1 MANVSHNSTVPP
13 NGDVSPSARHLT
25 AAFEILAHRIQ
36 SQLGSRG
43 QTAFFI
49 GDGLQRALTDG
60 LIDALRPQTWSPGN
74 LSRLGSQL
82 FNQSARLSRLLAP
95 KQARLVWQELTN
107 KAEVFALVRNL
118 SSILNL
124 PEGKFFPLTD
134 LVQKAYARS
143 PFEALWAVEG
153 VGHYYADEYWKRQ
166 GPPIGLLADVD
177 LPIPAKSLLMLH
189 AGMGLC
195 FADRLI
201 GNLTTESTPGEVR
214 DALERFVM
222 LCRDNSRQGY
232 LGAAIESLGIATR
245 DFYPD
250 LFKPVTRQFRFV
262 APEFTGFYW
271 HGIGRAIYFSRKFFI
286 PRLFSMWSDVDHEA
300 ATEPDRLSVLAGL
313 TWAFT
318 LVNMRHPEIVETAL
332 QSHDNDSWLG
342 KAFSNGICSCFV
354 MRTDTTPD
362 EPFVLA
368 FYRHRPPMQTSDLSS
383 AREHRISGPASAG
396 VDDYYPVLSQHSALD
411 EVFRHQ
417 NLGELV
423 ERLQTQAEPAS
434 EGSSTSTASGCCE

>member
-13 NGDVSPSARHLT
+13 NGDVSSHARDLT

-36 SQLGSRG
+36 SQLGSG
-43 QTAFFI
+43 AQTAFFI

-60 LIDALRPQTWSPGN
+60 LFDALRPQTWSPGN
-74 LSRLGSQL
+74 LSRVGSQL
-82 FNQSARLSRLLAP
+82 VNQSVRLSRLLAP
-95 KQARLVWQELTN
+95 KQARLTWQELTN

-153 VGHYYADEYWKRQ
+153 VGHYYADDCWKRL
-166 GPPIGLLADVD
+166 GPPNGLLADAN
-177 LPIPAKSLLMLH
+177 LPVPPKSLLMLH

-201 GNLTTESTPGEVR
+201 GNLTTESTPVEVR
-214 DALERFVM
+214 NALERFVM

-232 LGAAIESLGIATR
+232 LGAAIESLGIVTR

-271 HGIGRAIYFSRKFFI
+271 HGIGRAIYFSRKFFY
-286 PRLFSMWSDVDHEA
+286 
-300 ATEPDRLSVLAGL
+300 
-313 TWAFT
+313 
-318 LVNMRHPEIVETAL
+318 
-332 QSHDNDSWLG
+332 
-342 KAFSNGICSCFV
+342 
-354 MRTDTTPD
+354 TTP
-362 EPFVLA
+362 FL
-368 FYRHRPPMQTSDLSS
+368 H
-383 AREHRISGPASAG
+383 
-396 VDDYYPVLSQHSALD
+396 
-411 EVFRHQ
+411 
-417 NLGELV
+417 V
-423 ERLQTQAEPAS
+423 E
-434 EGSSTSTASGCCE
+434 

>member
-1 MANVSHNSTVPP
+1 MTNVSHNSTVCQ
-13 NGDVSPSARHLT
+13 NEGAAAVARDLT

-36 SQLGSRG
+36 GQLGNSA

-60 LIDALRPQTWSPGN
+60 FFDALHPQTWSPRN
-74 LSRLGSQL
+74 LSRLGSHL
-82 FNQSARLSRLLAP
+82 VNQSARLSRMLIP

-124 PEGKFFPLTD
+124 PEGEFFTLTD

-153 VGHYYADEYWKRQ
+153 VGHYYADKYWKRQ
-166 GPPIGLLADVD
+166 GPPNGLLSEAN
-177 LPIPAKSLLMLH
+177 LPVPAKSLLMLH

-195 FADRLI
+195 FADRLV
-201 GNLTTESTPGEVR
+201 GNLTTESTPVEVR
-214 DALERFVM
+214 EALERFVI

-232 LGAAIESLGIATR
+232 LGAAIESLGIVTR

-250 LFKPVTRQFRFV
+250 LFKTVTQQFRFV
-262 APEFTGFYW
+262 APEFIGFYW
-271 HGIGRAIYFSRKFFI
+271 HGIGRAIYFSRKFFV
-286 PRLFSMWSDVDHEA
+286 PRLFSMWSDVPHEA
-300 ATEPDRLSVLAGL
+300 VAAPDRLGVMAGL

-318 LVNMRHPEIVETAL
+318 LVNMRHPEIVENAL
-332 QSHDNDSWLG
+332 QSHDNDSLFG
-342 KAFSNGICSCFV
+342 KAFSNGVCSCIV

-362 EPFVLA
+362 EPFVSA
-368 FYRHRPPMQTSDLSS
+368 FYEHRPQTSNLALGWERRVS
-383 AREHRISGPASAG
+383 EPASTA
-396 VDDYYPVLSQHSALD
+396 VHNYYPVLSRHSALD
-411 EVFRHQ
+411 QVFRHQ

-423 ERLQTQAEPAS
+423 ERLQPQPEHPT

>member
-1 MANVSHNSTVPP
+1 MTNVSHNSTVLAYREVP
-13 NGDVSPSARHLT
+13 ARAHDLT
-25 AAFEILAHRIQ
+25 AAMQMLSHRIQ
-36 SQLGSRG
+36 GQLGSGG

-49 GDGLQRALTDG
+49 GDGLQRALTDS
-60 LIDALRPQTWSPGN
+60 LFDTLLPQTWSPGN

-82 FNQSARLSRLLAP
+82 VNQSARLSRLLAP
-95 KQARLVWQELTN
+95 TQARFAWQELTN

-124 PEGKFFPLTD
+124 PEGKFFPLAD

-166 GPPIGLLADVD
+166 GPPSRLLADAN
-177 LPIPAKSLLMLH
+177 LPVPAKSLLMLH

-195 FADRLI
+195 FADRLV
-201 GNLTTESTPGEVR
+201 GDLTTESTPVEVR
-214 DALERFVM
+214 DALEQFVA
-222 LCRDNSRQGY
+222 LCRENSRQGY
-232 LGAAIESLGIATR
+232 LGAAIESLGIVTR

-250 LFKPVTRQFRFV
+250 LLKPVTQQFRFV

-286 PRLFSMWSDVDHEA
+286 PRLFSMWSDVSHEA
-300 ATEPDRLSVLAGL
+300 AAEPDRQDVMAGL

-318 LVNMRHPEIVETAL
+318 LVNMRQPAIAETAL
-332 QSHDNDSWLG
+332 RSHDIDSSLG
-342 KAFSNGICSCFV
+342 KAFSNGVCSCIV

-362 EPFVLA
+362 EPFVPA
-368 FYRHRPPMQTSDLSS
+368 FYEHRPSELASEWE
-383 AREHRISGPASAG
+383 RRISKPASTA
-396 VDDYYPVLSQHSALD
+396 VRDYYPVLCRHSALD
-411 EVFRHQ
+411 QVFRYQ

-423 ERLQTQAEPAS
+423 ERLHAQSEPAF